1 MYVKDYMTRNPYTI
15 TPNKTVSDAINVM
28 SVSDVHRLPV
38 VDQKGKLI
46 GLLTQ
51 GRIQK
56 NTPNNTS
63 TLSVFELNYLL
74 NKLSVNDI
82 MKNVEDVVTIGPD
95 ALLEEAATV
104 MRKDDI
110 GSLPVVDKDNNL
122 IGIITHNDIFD
133 AFVELL
139 GYNKQATRYVVT
151 VNDDTPGI
159 MEGIAKIC
167 SENNISISN
176 LAVYHNER
184 GIEVCVIT
192 YGDND
197 IVDKFKAAGYN
208 VTGYL
213 KLTGQN

>member
-1 MYVKDYMTRNPYTI
+1 MTRNPYTI
-15 TPNKTVSDAINVM
+15 TPNKSVSDAVNLM
-28 SVSDVHRLPV
+28 SVSSIHRLPV
-38 VDQKGKLI
+38 VDQKGKLV

-74 NKLSVNDI
+74 NKTSVNDI
-82 MKNVEDVVTIGPD
+82 MKSIDEVITIGPD

-104 MRKDDI
+104 MRKRDI
-110 GSLPVVDKDNNL
+110 SCLPVIDSNNDL
-122 IGIITHNDIFD
+122 IGIITHDDIFD
-133 AFVELL
+133 AFIELL
-139 GYNKQATRYVVT
+139 GYNKLATRYVIT

-167 SENNISISN
+167 AENLISISN

-197 IVDKFKAAGYN
+197 IVDKFKVAGYN

-213 KLTGQN
+213 KLTGQNQLS